1 MRSKVMPKSERIT
14 SVNFTQFKAFARYV
28 LSLEHMNILVGPN
41 DSGKSTIIG
50 GVRALAAGLRVAR
63 SRAPERLDLPD
74 GRRVGYRIPESS
86 LAISLENVHTDYSSV
101 DSKLTFT
108 LNNGNRLHLVFPGAA
123 GCFLVPEVSGETVR
137 SVASFK
143 RHFPITLTVV
153 PVLGPVEHRERR
165 RERDTVVSWLSTHRA
180 SRHFRSYWY
189 YFQDDF
195 ERFGDLVRRTWPGM
209 DIQRPQ
215 ITDIMTG
222 ELSMFCL
229 ERVMHYA
236 PSR

>member
-1 MRSKVMPKSERIT
+1 MPKSERIT

-41 DSGKSTIIG
+41 NSGKSTIIG

-86 LAISLENVHTDYSSV
+86 LAISLEKVHTDYSSV

-108 LNNGNRLHLVFPGAA
+108 LNNGNRLHLVFPAA
-123 GCFLVPEVSGETVR
+123 GGCFLVPEVSGETVR

-209 DIQRPQ
+209 DIQRPE
-215 ITDIMTG
+215 ITDVMTG

-229 ERVMHYA
+229 EDRMARVL
-236 PSR
+236 